1 MSNLVEIVLTISSVI
16 TALGIIAGFFWTIHK
31 ILNKPQESRE
41 DYMQYKTETNKRMDS
56 FEEELKDIKQNQHL
70 EAKCLLAILDTLI
83 EQTNCDDKVRKT
95 REELA
100 DHLVEKA
107 F

>member
-31 ILNKPQESRE
+31 ILNKPQENRE
-41 DYMQYKTETNKRMDS
+41 DYMQYKQDTNKRMDS